1 MLTSFLLLRA
11 QYCFHPSSRISSK
24 RLEHKKCII
33 QRWPEEK
40 NFLVTSPASYCV
52 SGEERDRRTRCSLIN
67 AFLKRYPSLVR
78 IFASFATHPA
88 SEKSKWASYV
98 QGHPFANRSQVPEAL
113 FPSVHSMA
121 ESHTGEIMSK
131 DVTKHRS
138 TKTITK
144 GSQGLLT
151 LIFNCLTTDCPQS
164 FQIC

>member
-78 IFASFATHPA
+78 IFCFICYTSSFRKIKVGILCTRPSICEQIPSA
-88 SEKSKWASYV
+88 
-98 QGHPFANRSQVPEAL
+98 RSS
-113 FPSVHSMA
+113 FSSVHSMA